1 MSKKR
6 AKGFMDDLRYFK
18 ALKSAEKSKVNQMRS
33 PDLKFSTKNR
43 IFDLGRLRAFE
54 SKHLRPSRSKIRIS

>member
-1 MSKKR
+1 
-6 AKGFMDDLRYFK
+6 MDDLRYFK

-43 IFDLGRLRAFE
+43 IFDLDRLRAFE
-54 SKHLRPSRSKIRIS
+54 SKKFEAKVGETTGCESVTVTP